1 MLKILLLEDDAILS
15 ETLMELLES
24 EAFVVTHVD
33 DGQKALDAT
42 FVQQYDL
49 FLFDVNVAHL
59 SGFELLQSLRES
71 GDKTPT
77 IFITALTDI
86 ASLSHGFE
94 VGADDYIKKPFDFDE
109 LLVRIHALLRKSY
122 HSYDEKIQVGKFHF
136 AIEKEELYREDTF
149 IALSPSELKIT
160 KLLFQNLDATV
171 QKERL
176 LEYLGDGKEMSEG
189 SLRVHINKLRK
200 IGLPITTIKRVGY
213 RLASS

>member
-1 MLKILLLEDDAILS
+1 MLKILLLEDDTILS

-24 EAFVVTHVD
+24 EAFMVTHVD

-42 FVQQYDL
+42 FSENFDL

-109 LLVRIHALLRKSY
+109 LLVRIHALLRKAY
-122 HSYDEKIQVGKFHF
+122 HSYDEKIHAGKFSF
-136 AIEKEELYREDTF
+136 STEKEELYRGDTF
-149 IALSPSELKIT
+149 VALSPSELKIT
-160 KLLFQNLDATV
+160 KLLFQNLNATV

>member
-15 ETLMELLES
+15 ETLIELLES
-24 EAFVVTHVD
+24 EAFAITHVD

-42 FVQQYDL
+42 FSEHFDL

-71 GDKTPT
+71 GNKTPA

-86 ASLSHGFE
+86 ASLSHGFAI
-94 VGADDYIKKPFDFDE
+94 GADDYIKKPFDFDE
-109 LLVRIHALLRKSY
+109 LLVRINALIRKSY
-122 HSYDEKIQVGKFHF
+122 HSYSERIQAGEFYF
-136 AIEKEELYREDTF
+136 SAEKEELYHQENF
-149 IALSPSELKIT
+149 VSLSPAELKIT
-160 KLLFQNLDATV
+160 KLFFQNLNATV

-213 RLASS
+213 RLAAS

>member
-1 MLKILLLEDDAILS
+1 MLKILLLEDDTILS
-15 ETLMELLES
+15 ETLIELLES
-24 EAFVVTHVD
+24 EDFVVTHVD

-42 FVQQYDL
+42 FVEHFDL
-49 FLFDVNVAHL
+49 FLFDVNVAHV

-71 GDKTPT
+71 GDKTPA

-122 HSYDEKIQVGKFHF
+122 HSYADEIRVGEFRF
-136 AIEKEELYREDTF
+136 VIEKDELYKHAEF
-149 IALSPSELKIT
+149 IALSPFELKIT
-160 KLLFQNLDATV
+160 KLFFQNLDTTV
-171 QKERL
+171 QKEL
-176 LEYLGDGKEMSEG
+176 ILEYLSDGREMSEG

-200 IGLPITTIKRVGY
+200 IGLPITTVKGIGY